1 MTTATEVKA
10 SHILVADKEACEQ
23 LRAEIVGGTLT
34 FEDAAKQ
41 HSKCPSGANGGDLG
55 FFGRGRMVP
64 QFDKVAFDLPVGEI
78 SEAVQTQFGWHLLVV
93 TDAR

>member
-1 MTTATEVKA
+1 MATATEVKA
-10 SHILVADKEACEQ
+10 SHLLVADKETCEQ
-23 LRAEIVGGTLT
+23 LRNDITAGVLG
-34 FEDAAKQ
+34 FEEAAKQ

-64 QFDKVAFDLPVGEI
+64 QFDKVAFELPVGEI
-78 SEAVQTQFGWHLLVV
+78 SEPVQTQFGWHLLVV